1 MVTAR
6 VGRTVTP
13 ITSLTWA
20 SALPWQDRQ
29 VTRRIVHV
37 SDSYLPGL
45 GGIETQIAYLG
56 RQQAAAGNRVGVVTT
71 TPGSPGAHGLS
82 RAVEDGLDV
91 YRIAAR
97 IPGGYPIHL
106 RAGHHVTSALR
117 SARPDV
123 VHLHM
128 GILAPT
134 AQATFRV
141 VRRLEL
147 PAVVTVHSV
156 WGPGQERALG
166 LLDRLVRGSRFPVE
180 LATVSEMAAAP
191 LRRVAGDRAPIHV
204 LRNGVDVG
212 EWLGEPLPRE
222 RAGVHAVYAAR
233 FAPRKRV
240 LPLLEALRR
249 TRDLLG
255 SADDGALHVTI
266 AGEGEEL
273 GKARA
278 FLEANDMADWVSLPG
293 RLSREELKSLYR
305 RADVYLAPGVLDAFS
320 VASQEAQAA
329 GLAIVTRSQSGAAE
343 LVTHEVEGLLADDD
357 DAFAAQLARLVREP
371 ALLERIVTQN
381 RTVPPR
387 TAWDAVV
394 GAHDAVYDLAQQRYA
409 R

>member
-1 MVTAR
+1 VN
-6 VGRTVTP
+6 
-13 ITSLTWA
+13 
-20 SALPWQDRQ
+20 
-29 VTRRIVHV
+29 RRIVHV

-45 GGIETQIAYLG
+45 GGIETQVAHLG
-56 RQQAAAGNRVGVVTT
+56 RQQATAGNVVGVITT

-82 RAVEDGLDV
+82 RAREEGLDV

-97 IPGGYPIHL
+97 IPGGYPIHP
-106 RAGHHVTSALR
+106 RAGRHVASALR
-117 SARPDV
+117 SQRPDV

-141 VRRLEL
+141 VRKLEL

-156 WGPGQERALG
+156 WGPAQERALR
-166 LLDRLVRGSRFPVE
+166 LLDRVAGFSRLPVE
-180 LATVSEMAAAP
+180 IATVSEMAAAP
-191 LRRVAGDRAPIHV
+191 LRRVAGDRAAVHV
-204 LRNGVDVG
+204 LRNGVDVD
-212 EWLGEPLPRE
+212 EWLGAPLPRE
-222 RAGVHAVYAAR
+222 RGGVHAVYAAR

-240 LPLLEALRR
+240 LPLLESLRR
-249 TRDLLG
+249 SRELLG
-255 SADDGALHVTI
+255 DRADELYVTI

-278 FLEANDMADWVSLPG
+278 FLEANDMSGWVSLPG
-293 RLSREELKSLYR
+293 RLSREDLKELYR

-343 LVTHEVEGLLADDD
+343 LITDEVEGLLADDD
-357 DAFAAQLARLVREP
+357 ETFATQLARLVREP
-371 ALLERIVTQN
+371 ELLEQIVSRNRIV
-381 RTVPPR
+381 PPQ
-387 TAWDAVV
+387 TAWPAVV
-394 GAHDAVYDLAQQRYA
+394 AAHDAVYELAQRRYA

>member
-1 MVTAR
+1 VRA
-6 VGRTVTP
+6 
-13 ITSLTWA
+13 
-20 SALPWQDRQ
+20 WQDRR

-45 GGIETQIAYLG
+45 GGIEAQIAHLG
-56 RQQAAAGNRVGVVTT
+56 RQQLAAGNVVGVITT

-97 IPGGYPIHL
+97 IPGGYPVHP
-106 RAGHHVTSALR
+106 RAGRHVASVLR
-117 SARPDV
+117 LQRPDV

-141 VRRLEL
+141 VRRLGL

-156 WGPGQERALG
+156 WGPMERGLR
-166 LLDRLVRGSRFPVE
+166 LLDRVIGWSRFPVE
-180 LATVSEMAAAP
+180 IATVSEMAAAP
-191 LRRVAGDRAPIHV
+191 LRRVAGDRASIHV
-204 LRNGVDVG
+204 LRNGVDPS
-212 EWLGEPLPRE
+212 EWLGEPLPRD
-222 RAGVHAVYAAR
+222 RPGVHAVYAAR

-240 LPLLEALRR
+240 LPLLESLRLAR
-249 TRDLLG
+249 ELLG
-255 SADDGALHVTI
+255 PDDGAALHVTI

-273 GKARA
+273 GKAHA
-278 FLEANDMADWVSLPG
+278 FLAAHGMSGWVSLPG
-293 RLSREELKSLYR
+293 RLSRHELKDLYR

-329 GLAIVTRSQSGAAE
+329 GLAILTRSQSGAAE
-343 LVTHEVEGLLADDD
+343 LVTDGVEGLLADDD
-357 DAFAAQLARLVREP
+357 EELALALARLVREP
-371 ALLERIVTQN
+371 ELLARIVTHN
-381 RTVPPR
+381 RTVAPQ
-387 TAWDAVV
+387 TSWDAVV
-394 GAHDAVYDLAQQRYA
+394 AAHDAVYDLAQRRYG

>member
-1 MVTAR
+1 VA
-6 VGRTVTP
+6 
-13 ITSLTWA
+13 
-20 SALPWQDRQ
+20 
-29 VTRRIVHV
+29 RIVHV

-45 GGIETQIAYLG
+45 GGIETQIVYLA
-56 RQQAAAGNRVGVVTT
+56 QHQAAAGHEVQVITS
-71 TPGSPGAHGLS
+71 TPGARGAHGIS
-82 RAVEDGLDV
+82 RAVEDGIV
-91 YRIAAR
+91 VHRVAAR
-97 IPGGYPIHL
+97 VPGGFPIHPRAGRHVAAIL
-106 RAGHHVTSALR
+106 RAEQ
-117 SARPDV
+117 PDV

-156 WGPGQERALG
+156 WGPMERQLRW
-166 LLDRLVRGSRFPVE
+166 LDRLVGWSRFPVE
-180 LATVSEMAAAP
+180 IATVSDMAAAP
-191 LRRVAGDRAPIHV
+191 LRRVAGEGVPIHV

-212 EWLGEPLPRE
+212 EWLGDPLPRE
-222 RAGVHAVYAAR
+222 RTGVHAVYAAR

-249 TRDLLG
+249 TRELLG
-255 SADDGALHVTI
+255 PEAEALYVTI

-278 FLEANDMADWVSLPG
+278 FLATHGMTDWVALPG
-293 RLSREELKSLYR
+293 RLSRDELKTLYR

-329 GLAIVTRSQSGAAE
+329 GLAILTRSQSGAAE
-343 LVTHEVEGLLADDD
+343 LVTEGVEGLLADDD
-357 DAFAAQLARLVREP
+357 AAFAAQLARLVREP
-371 ALLERIVTQN
+371 ALLERIVTKN
-381 RTVPPR
+381 RTVPPQ

-394 GAHDAVYDLAQQRYA
+394 GAHDAVYDLAQERYA

>member
-1 MVTAR
+1 MTPVT
-6 VGRTVTP
+6 G
-13 ITSLTWA
+13 LTCGA
-20 SALPWQDRQ
+20 TRAWQDRR
-29 VTRRIVHV
+29 VNRRIVHV

-45 GGIETQIAYLG
+45 GGIETQIAHLG
-56 RQQAAAGNRVGVVTT
+56 RQQSAAGNAVGVITT
-71 TPGSPGAHGLS
+71 TPGTPGAHGLS

-97 IPGGYPIHL
+97 IPGGYPIHP
-106 RAGHHVTSALR
+106 RAARHVASALSR
-117 SARPDV
+117 QRPDV

-141 VRRLEL
+141 VRRLGL

-156 WGPGQERALG
+156 WGPAQEHALR
-166 LLDRLVRGSRFPVE
+166 LLDRVAGWSRLPVE

-191 LRRVAGDRAPIHV
+191 LRRVAGDRAPVHV

-222 RAGVHAVYAAR
+222 RPGVHAVYAAR

-240 LPLLEALRR
+240 LPLLESLRR
-249 TRDLLG
+249 TRELLG
-255 SADDGALHVTI
+255 PDGDGLYVTI

-278 FLEANDMADWVSLPG
+278 FLDAHAMTDWVSLPG
-293 RLSREELKSLYR
+293 RLGRTELKELYR

-343 LVTHEVEGLLADDD
+343 LVTDGMEGLLADDD
-357 DAFAAQLARLVREP
+357 EALALALVRLVREP
-371 ALLERIVTQN
+371 ELLERIVTHN
-381 RTVPPR
+381 RT
-387 TAWDAVV
+387 TAPQTSWDAVV
-394 GAHDAVYDLAQQRYA
+394 AAHDAVYDLAQRRYA